1 MLDLNKKISSLL
13 FSTMLFCKN
22 AHKCI
27 FSKTEN
33 AMIQSLANITM
44 ANQNLSVAKSLV
56 LNNYDEVEDQFDDL
70 ITRFDIFLE
79 EITKNISTCHSHQWT
94 DIEYNNLAEA
104 FDNSEYCSK
113 VKFSDK

>member
-33 AMIQSLANITM
+33 AVIQ
-44 ANQNLSVAKSLV
+44 SLV